1 MFELLL
7 APILNFA
14 FQLVDE
20 IKSSTF
26 VIIGIGKW
34 QYCCLKLVG
43 CVASL

>member
-1 MFELLL
+1 M
-7 APILNFA
+7 LNYA

-34 QYCCLKLVG
+34 QYCCLEWVG
-43 CVASL
+43 YVASL